1 LLFNAETLMNVD
13 IFFQLVVKRYLGGVL
28 LSLILLNSHLSF
40 AEGQQQES
48 ESKVAKLSWFI
59 PDGLR
64 ADPQV
69 FNIYQWAREGKLPNI
84 KKMMEMG
91 SYGYSIPVFPSHT
104 PANFA
109 ALVTGM
115 YPRTN
120 GIPDGP
126 MRIEGKSLE
135 KPSVGGFSSAAR
147 KVPAIWGELGQD
159 RSVVLLSMPGSTP
172 PELKQN
178 AITIRGRWGGWGAD
192 LHSVIYEKMSIEQR
206 TKLARNSRLFMQ
218 GMELTQYI
226 DPNSALKWPSTT
238 PKSKES
244 FLRFEFFNLPFYAK
258 LQQKDN
264 ASGSKYDSIVIS
276 RDMEKV
282 DASIK
287 KGQWSK
293 WIPVTVIWNDRKV
306 KTNVKFNLIAIG
318 PGDFFRIRLV
328 ADNLNDFI
336 VDPSLASTE
345 IESDIGPMVD
355 FPDNFPSQ
363 LVYYPEDKKVFLDEA
378 NMSLKWHRD
387 VVDSIYKRYK
397 PDIFLHDIYTPNQML
412 TSRWWMGYIDP
423 SSERYGDVSKLERE
437 KLWLEV
443 KDMYKGIDDI
453 VGKTMQNADKDTV
466 IVLSSDH
473 GAIPLN
479 KSVQLNNLF
488 AKKGWITYDI
498 NPKTGEPV
506 IDWEKSKVVF
516 LKMSNIYINP
526 RGLGPVYQRTS
537 GEDYDELRAQVIRA
551 LEELRDEKGIAPLDA
566 AVKWE
571 DVDSVLKLPADRTG
585 DLVVANKPGYGWSE
599 DITANLQVFSIP
611 LETGYKQAVFADNVQ
626 GLWAPFIIVGKGIK
640 HNYQIKEPIRN
651 VDQLPTI
658 FRAMHI
664 DLPQKVEGRTVNEI
678 FK

>member
-1 LLFNAETLMNVD
+1 MNFD
-13 IFFQLVVKRYLGGVL
+13 TFFQLVVKRYLGGVL
-28 LSLILLNSHLSF
+28 LSLTLLNSHLSF

-69 FNIYQWAREGKLPNI
+69 FNIFQWAREGKLPNI

-126 MRIEGKSLE
+126 MRIEGKALE

-336 VDPSLASTE
+336 VDPSLASAE

-423 SSERYGDVSKLERE
+423 SSERYGDVSKLERD

-443 KDMYKGIDDI
+443 MDMYKGIDDI

-626 GLWAPFIIVGKGIK
+626 GLWAPFIIIGKGIK

>member
-1 LLFNAETLMNVD
+1 MNFD
-13 IFFQLVVKRYLGGVL
+13 TFFQLVVKRYLGGVL
-28 LSLILLNSHLSF
+28 LSLTLLNSHLSF

-69 FNIYQWAREGKLPNI
+69 FNIFQWAREGKLPNI

-126 MRIEGKSLE
+126 MRIEGKALE

-336 VDPSLASTE
+336 VDPSLASAE

-423 SSERYGDVSKLERE
+423 SSERYGDVSKLERD

-443 KDMYKGIDDI
+443 MDMYKGIDDI

-571 DVDSVLKLPADRTG
+571 DVDSV
-585 DLVVANKPGYGWSE
+585 
-599 DITANLQVFSIP
+599 
-611 LETGYKQAVFADNVQ
+611 
-626 GLWAPFIIVGKGIK
+626 
-640 HNYQIKEPIRN
+640 
-651 VDQLPTI
+651 
-658 FRAMHI
+658 
-664 DLPQKVEGRTVNEI
+664 
-678 FK
+678 

>member
-1 LLFNAETLMNVD
+1 
-13 IFFQLVVKRYLGGVL
+13 
-28 LSLILLNSHLSF
+28 
-40 AEGQQQES
+40 
-48 ESKVAKLSWFI
+48 
-59 PDGLR
+59 
-64 ADPQV
+64 
-69 FNIYQWAREGKLPNI
+69 
-84 KKMMEMG
+84 
-91 SYGYSIPVFPSHT
+91 
-104 PANFA
+104 
-109 ALVTGM
+109 
-115 YPRTN
+115 
-120 GIPDGP
+120 
-126 MRIEGKSLE
+126 MRIEGKALE

-244 FLRFEFFNLPFYAK
+244 FLRFEFFSLPFYAK

-336 VDPSLASTE
+336 VDPSLASAE

-423 SSERYGDVSKLERE
+423 SSERYGDVSKLERD

-443 KDMYKGIDDI
+443 MDMYKGIDDI

-626 GLWAPFIIVGKGIK
+626 GLWAPFIIIGKGIK

>member
-1 LLFNAETLMNVD
+1 MVGLGVQLL
-13 IFFQLVVKRYLGGVL
+13 GV
-28 LSLILLNSHLSF
+28 S
-40 AEGQQQES
+40 
-48 ESKVAKLSWFI
+48 
-59 PDGLR
+59 
-64 ADPQV
+64 
-69 FNIYQWAREGKLPNI
+69 
-84 KKMMEMG
+84 
-91 SYGYSIPVFPSHT
+91 
-104 PANFA
+104 
-109 ALVTGM
+109 
-115 YPRTN
+115 
-120 GIPDGP
+120 
-126 MRIEGKSLE
+126 
-135 KPSVGGFSSAAR
+135 SVGGFSSAAR

-336 VDPSLASTE
+336 VDPSLASAE

-423 SSERYGDVSKLERE
+423 SSERYGDVSKLERD

-443 KDMYKGIDDI
+443 MDMYKGIDDI

-626 GLWAPFIIVGKGIK
+626 GLWAPFIIIGKGIK

>member
-1 LLFNAETLMNVD
+1 MNFD
-13 IFFQLVVKRYLGGVL
+13 TFFQLVVKRYLGGVL
-28 LSLILLNSHLSF
+28 LSLTLLNSHLSF

-69 FNIYQWAREGKLPNI
+69 FNIFQWAREGKLPNI

-126 MRIEGKSLE
+126 MRIEGKALE

-336 VDPSLASTE
+336 VDPSLASAE

-423 SSERYGDVSKLERE
+423 SSERYGDVSKLERD

-443 KDMYKGIDDI
+443 MDMYKGIDDI

-526 RGLGPVYQRTS
+526 RGLRPVYQRTS

-626 GLWAPFIIVGKGIK
+626 GLWAPFIIIGKGIK